1 MALKKI
7 LQVQRLIG
15 LSDRDIPSL
24 QQRFGKNIFKTSR
37 MPPSLVI
44 FLNIV
49 REPMF
54 ILLCLAC
61 AVYFLRLKD
70 YKG

>member
-24 QQRFGKNIFKTSR
+24 QQRFGKNIFKTSYE
-37 MPPSLVI
+37 PSEI
-44 FLNIV
+44 KI
-49 REPMF
+49 EPRKKNPERRRYM
-54 ILLCLAC
+54 
-61 AVYFLRLKD
+61 LRNHA
-70 YKG
+70 

>member
-24 QQRFGKNIFKTSR
+24 QQRFGKNIFKQAEC
-37 MPPSLVI
+37 PH
-44 FLNIV
+44 
-49 REPMF
+49 
-54 ILLCLAC
+54 
-61 AVYFLRLKD
+61 RL
-70 YKG
+70 